1 MGELLLVVI
10 RQPGN
15 RQPVNRQPANRQPMN
30 RQPVNQQPLLLLLLL
45 LLLLPLLLDV
55 TAGER
60 VMLFDLEKYHRENYS
75 SRKHAKAAIA
85 LWPWRQLQKG
95 LHPLREER
103 FSTRKRQTVKAA
115 AALRTGS

>member
-1 MGELLLVVI
+1 MGELVLVVI

-75 SRKHAKAAIA
+75 SRKLAKAAIA
-85 LWPWRQLQKG
+85 LWPFMG
-95 LHPLREER
+95 
-103 FSTRKRQTVKAA
+103 
-115 AALRTGS
+115 RTCPC

>member
-1 MGELLLVVI
+1 MGELVLVVI

-75 SRKHAKAAIA
+75 SRKLAKAAIA

-95 LHPLREER
+95 THPLWVER
-103 FSTRKRQTVKAA
+103 VPTRKKQTLKAA
-115 AALRTGS
+115 AAQR